1 MRLTGGALNLA
12 LVAEFLGTLLFQLYS
27 GAVSRGPIET
37 AAAFAAIM
45 YLTYNLSG
53 GHLNPAVSLAAAG
66 TGHVDLVR
74 GLLYAVVQI
83 LGAIAGALIQV
94 GLVYDNYIGRPS
106 ESCFSPPRH
115 VNGPELWGWEFIS
128 TFFFL
133 AVMYTAVF
141 VSPGQGTA
149 APLAAGL
156 ALLAALSTGGF
167 YTGGSPLNPARVI
180 ANMVVYRCNI
190 SWGWSY
196 LLAQLA
202 AIGAAV
208 AWVWPVHGLGMY
220 MGGPRPDAFTGTGTQ
235 LGTPG
240 LSDPLLGTGRGGA
253 ATGDPAGGSAYA

>member
-1 MRLTGGALNLA
+1 QA

-27 GAVSRGPIET
+27 GTVSRGPVET

-53 GHLNPAVSLAAAG
+53 GHLNPAVSLAGAG
-66 TGHVDLVR
+66 TGHVDFVR

-94 GLVYDNYIGRPS
+94 GLVYDSVVGHPS

-115 VNGPELWGWEFIS
+115 VTGPELWGWEFIS

-141 VSPGQGTA
+141 VAPGQGTA

-156 ALLAALSTGGF
+156 ALLAVLSTGGF

-180 ANMVVYRCNI
+180 ANMLVYRCNI

-202 AIGAAV
+202 AVGAAV
-208 AWVWPVHGLGMY
+208 AWVWPVYGLGMY
-220 MGGPRPDAFTGTGTQ
+220 MGGPRPDAFTGTGSQ
-235 LGTPG
+235 LGTTG
-240 LSDPLLGTGRGGA
+240 LADPLLGGGGRGGMVA
-253 ATGDPAGGSAYA
+253 ADPAGGSAYA